1 MAAQMLKCYKLVAL
15 AKFYSSTDIKNTVQH
30 QTQHVENGF
39 QSFDVPQ
46 MKQVSTN

>member
-15 AKFYSSTDIKNTVQH
+15 AKFHSGTDIKNTVQH

-39 QSFDVPQ
+39 QSYDLPET
-46 MKQVSTN
+46 KQVSTK